1 MKCFHCRRR
10 MLHRIFWFSGDDGR
24 RMRYYCTLH
33 CFKEGHGVG
42 IDRCLKR
49 KGQGEEIGWLEM
61 HLAYTT

>member
-1 MKCFHCRRR
+1 